1 MFVFIIAHRKL
12 AAHDKGSQLAVH
24 VAMDMLVVI
33 DDLSKSII
41 GDIIIHIIII
51 INIPMVIS

>member
-12 AAHDKGSQLAVH
+12 AAHDEGSQLAVH